1 MKILKQVEYKRL
13 LVSLTTENKKKI
25 KIKRIKQKKGLE
37 DKIKKR

>member
-13 LVSLTTENKKKI
+13 LVSLTTENKKKN
-25 KIKRIKQKKGLE
+25 KNKKNQTKKGLE

>member
-13 LVSLTTENKKKI
+13 LVSLTTENKKKN
-25 KIKRIKQKKGLE
+25 KKNQTKKGLE

>member
-25 KIKRIKQKKGLE
+25 KIKRIKQKK
-37 DKIKKR
+37 D